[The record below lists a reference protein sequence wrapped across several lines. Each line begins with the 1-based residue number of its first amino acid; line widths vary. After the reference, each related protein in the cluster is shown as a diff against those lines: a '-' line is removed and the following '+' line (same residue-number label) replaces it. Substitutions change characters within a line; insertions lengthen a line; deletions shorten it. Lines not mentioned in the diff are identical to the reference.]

1 MAAPDPAAPPSSW
14 PDSGQNRPDAWRM
27 AEHWPELVVA
37 LTDQS
42 VQSVALLLRGLDLLL
57 AKGRLTPDEYKVLA
71 QPADKL
77 KHCSV
82 SAQQI
87 VRFQSG
93 RVRQS
98 HEKIDLAY
106 LLECVLQE
114 RKNELTM
121 LGITLRRRLKAVDVL
136 LDPTLGFSLTN
147 AMLDWGMRFG
157 HRIDWR
163 LETSGSPA
171 QARLWMKVH
180 NSDPPTPA
188 SAVFE
193 DNIHWLLLRQIAAA
207 DGAVTLERQAP
218 GDGVELTALFRRT
231 VQVAQTTAEASQTQ
245 IPTDAPDSAFRS
257 VSGAY
262 VLVLSADPWLRNEA
276 VSSLKR
282 LGVSVDGVQDATQA
296 QAALRDR
303 SPHLVVLDLSMHPE
317 SVRPWVE
324 ALQRTQPQL
333 LIVEIGAEGQEV
345 PLPSAQPMQVTRL
358 ARENV
363 HASLGSTVMFAL
375 SRVM

>member
-1 MAAPDPAAPPSSW
+1 MAAPDPADPASSW
-14 PDSGQNRPDAWRM
+14 SDSQTRADAWRM

-42 VQSVALLLRGLDLLL
+42 VQSVGQLQRGLELLLN
-57 AKGRLTPDEYKVLA
+57 KGRITPDEYKVLA
-71 QPADKL
+71 QPAEKL

-114 RKNELTM
+114 RKNELAL

-147 AMLDWGMRFG
+147 AMLDWGMRYG
-157 HRIDWR
+157 YRIDWR
-163 LETSGSPA
+163 LETSGEPA

-180 NSDPPTPA
+180 AGDPPVPA

-193 DNIHWLLLRQIAAA
+193 DNIHWLLLRQIAAT
-207 DGAVTLERQAP
+207 DGAVTLDRQAP
-218 GDGVELTALFRRT
+218 GDGVELTAVFRRT
-231 VQVAQTTAEASQTQ
+231 VQVAQGTAEVTQ
-245 IPTDAPDSAFRS
+245 VPGDAADSAFRS

-262 VLVLSADPWLRNEA
+262 VMVLSADPWLRNEA
-276 VSSLKR
+276 VSALKR
-282 LGVSVDGVQDATQA
+282 LGVAVDGVQDAYQA
-296 QAALRDR
+296 QTALRDR
-303 SPHLVVLDLSMHPE
+303 TPHLVVLDMSMHPE
-317 SVRPWVE
+317 NVRPWVE
-324 ALQRTQPQL
+324 ELQRSQPQL
-333 LIVEIGAEGQEV
+333 LIVEIAAEGQEV
-345 PLPSAQPMQVTRL
+345 PPASAQPQQVTRL

-363 HASLGSTVMFAL
+363 HASLGSTAMFAL
-375 SRVM
+375 SKVM

>member
-1 MAAPDPAAPPSSW
+1 MSAPDPADAPSTWS
-14 PDSGQNRPDAWRM
+14 DSQTRADAWRM

-42 VQSVALLLRGLDLLL
+42 VQSVSQLQRGLDLLL
-57 AKGRLTPDEYKVLA
+57 NKGRITPDEYKVLA
-71 QPADKL
+71 QPAEKL

-114 RKNELTM
+114 RKNELTL

-147 AMLDWGMRFG
+147 AMLDWGMRYG

-163 LETSGSPA
+163 LETGGEPA

-180 NSDPPTPA
+180 PGDTPTPA
-188 SAVFE
+188 SGVFE
-193 DNIHWLLLRQIAAA
+193 DNIHWLLLRQIAAT
-207 DGAVTLERQAP
+207 DGAVTLDRQAP
-218 GDGVELTALFRRT
+218 ADGVELTVVFRRT
-231 VQVAQTTAEASQTQ
+231 VQVAQSTAEVTQ
-245 IPTDAPDSAFRS
+245 APTEGVESAFRS

-262 VLVLSADPWLRNEA
+262 VMVLSADAWLRNEA
-276 VSSLKR
+276 VSALKR
-282 LGVSVDGVQDATQA
+282 LGVAVDGVQDTYQA
-296 QAALRDR
+296 QTALRDR
-303 SPHLVVLDLSMHPE
+303 AAPHLVVLDMAMHPE
-317 SVRPWVE
+317 NVRPWVE
-324 ALQRTQPQL
+324 ELKRSQPHL
-333 LIVEIGAEGQEV
+333 LIVEIAAEGQDV
-345 PLPSAQPMQVTRL
+345 PPPGAQPGPATRL
-358 ARENV
+358 ARESV

-375 SRVM
+375 SKVM

>member
-1 MAAPDPAAPPSSW
+1 
-14 PDSGQNRPDAWRM
+14 M
-27 AEHWPELVVA
+27 AEYWPELVVA

-42 VQSVALLLRGLDLLL
+42 VQSVALLQRGLELLL
-57 AKGRLTPDEYKVLA
+57 SKGRISPDEFKVLA
-71 QPADKL
+71 QPAERL
-77 KHCSV
+77 KHCST

-114 RKNELTM
+114 RKNEMAL
-121 LGITLRRRLKAVDVL
+121 LGISLRRRLKAVDVL
-136 LDPTLGFSLTN
+136 IDPTLGFSLTN

-157 HRIDWR
+157 HRVDWR
-163 LETSGSPA
+163 LETTGEPT

-180 NSDPPTPA
+180 PGDPPAPA

-193 DNIHWLLLRQIAAA
+193 DSIHWLLLRQIAAT

-231 VQVAQTTAEASQTQ
+231 VQGAQAEAEVTRQ
-245 IPTDAPDSAFRS
+245 PDAQDSAFRS

-262 VLVLSADPWLRNEA
+262 VLVLSADAWLRNEA

-282 LGVSVDGVQDATQA
+282 LGVAVDGAQDIQQA
-296 QAALRDR
+296 SSALRDR
-303 SPHLVVLDLSMHPE
+303 MANLIVVDLSMRAEHL
-317 SVRPWVE
+317 SPWVQVVRE
-324 ALQRTQPQL
+324 AQPHMPW
-333 LIVEIGAEGQEV
+333 VEIGAEGQDV
-345 PLPSAQPMQVTRL
+345 PAAEGPSQITRL
-358 ARENV
+358 SRENV

-375 SRVM
+375 SRAL

>member
-1 MAAPDPAAPPSSW
+1 
-14 PDSGQNRPDAWRM
+14 M

-42 VQSVALLLRGLDLLL
+42 VQSVGHLQRGLELLLN
-57 AKGRLTPDEYKVLA
+57 KGRITPDEYKVLA
-71 QPADKL
+71 QPAEKL

-114 RKNELTM
+114 RKNELAL

-147 AMLDWGMRFG
+147 AMLDWGMRYG

-163 LETSGSPA
+163 LETGGEPA

-180 NSDPPTPA
+180 AGDAPTPA
-188 SAVFE
+188 SAAFE
-193 DNIHWLLLRQIAAA
+193 DNIHWLLLRQIATT
-207 DGAVTLERQAP
+207 DGAVTLDRQAP
-218 GDGVELTALFRRT
+218 ADGVELTAVFRRT
-231 VQVAQTTAEASQTQ
+231 VQVAQTTAEVTR
-245 IPTDAPDSAFRS
+245 APVDTTDSAFRS

-262 VLVLSADPWLRNEA
+262 VMVLSADPWLRNEA
-276 VSSLKR
+276 VSALKR
-282 LGVSVDGVQDATQA
+282 LGVAVDGVQDTYQA
-296 QAALRDR
+296 QTALRDR
-303 SPHLVVLDLSMHPE
+303 SPNLVVLDMSMHPE
-317 SVRPWVE
+317 NVRPWVE
-324 ALQRTQPQL
+324 ELKRGQPHL
-333 LIVEIGAEGQEV
+333 LIVEIAAEGQDA
-345 PLPSAQPMQVTRL
+345 PPPGTQPGQVTRL
-358 ARENV
+358 ARESV

-375 SRVM
+375 SKVM